1 MTIKIQPLGL
11 PDKLLA
17 LFGKKR
23 AVFMPKQEMPYG
35 YYIATREGFFRALLR
50 SKGQKPP
57 EGWVYWD
64 IDEITSN
71 NSDGDKG

>member
-1 MTIKIQPLGL
+1 MTIRIQDSGL

-35 YYIATREGFFRALLR
+35 YYIATREGFLRALFR
-50 SKGQKPP
+50 PKNSPP
-57 EGWVYWD
+57 PTGWVYWD
-64 IDEITSN
+64 IDEIK
-71 NSDGDKG
+71 SDDAK

>member
-1 MTIKIQPLGL
+1 MTIRIQPPGL

-23 AVFMPKQEMPYG
+23 AVFLPKQEMPYG
-35 YYIATREGFFRALLR
+35 YYVATREGFFRALFR

-64 IDEITSN
+64 IDEVASN
-71 NSDGDKG
+71 SADGEKD